1 MSEQRQQRVV
11 FGEAV
16 DQYEAARPGYPE
28 DLVDDVLAF
37 AGPGPVVEIGAGT
50 GKASVLFAR
59 RGTDLTCVEPD
70 PRMAEALRRNL
81 AGFPDARVV
90 VSGFE
95 EWSRPADSAR
105 LLICAQAWHW
115 IEPEIA
121 WTKAREIIEPGG
133 ALALWWNKF
142 AVPGRVY
149 DVLAEA
155 HDRHG
160 QVELA
165 RHTLGG
171 DTSGTGDA
179 SGTESTGDR
188 QEEDANGWPNGD
200 VCATTNFQDF
210 ESRGYSSE
218 HRLDPERLVDLLLS
232 ISAYRMLD
240 DAVREALIADVR
252 TVAQELGGVTLD
264 VTTALFLARPKG

>member
-1 MSEQRQQRVV
+1 MTEQRQQRVV

-16 DQYEAARPGYPE
+16 EQYEAARPGYPE

-50 GKASVLFAR
+50 GKASVPFAR
-59 RGTDLTCVEPD
+59 RGVDLTCVEPD

-81 AGFPDARVV
+81 AGFPGARVV

-95 EWSRPADSAR
+95 EWPRPADSAR

-133 ALALWWNKF
+133 ALALWWNSF
-142 AVPGRVY
+142 AATAGAY
-149 DVLAEA
+149 EVLAEA

-160 QVELA
+160 RVELA
-165 RHTLGG
+165 RRTLGG
-171 DTSGTGDA
+171 DIGNTGD
-179 SGTESTGDR
+179 TGDTADR
-188 QEEDANGWPNGD
+188 QEAADAWPGD
-200 VCATTNFQDF
+200 EVCATTNFQDF
-210 ESRGYSSE
+210 ESRRYSSV

-240 DAVREALIADVR
+240 DAERAALISDVR
-252 TVAQELGGVTLD
+252 AAAEGLGGVTLD
-264 VTTALFLARPKG
+264 ITTALFLARPKA